1 MTSMQEDPKTVGEL
15 VAWARRSLD
24 TAGTANVARETL
36 WLLASA
42 LEMEHH
48 ALASRTEEPVSVE
61 QLAHA
66 KTLVSRR
73 MAREPL
79 QYILGTQEFC
89 GLDFVVTSSVLIPR
103 PETELL
109 VHAVLKEG
117 GLAEGATLVDVGTG
131 SGCIAVTF
139 ATILDGVRI
148 LAVDCSA
155 EALEVAK
162 NNAIRHGVGEK
173 IDWMEGDLLAPL
185 RDRNLIGTVD
195 VIVSNPPYIAD
206 GEWEQLQPE
215 VRNFEPRLALVA
227 GQKGTEFH
235 ERLLRD
241 CREFLVPDGLL
252 VMEIGQGQL
261 PLVRQA
267 AGQVGGYTGLQTVK
281 DEAGIERVMIARRA
295 GSVSRHG

>member
-1 MTSMQEDPKTVGEL
+1 MPGDPKTVGTL
-15 VAWARRSLD
+15 LAWARRSLD
-24 TAGTANVARETL
+24 STGTTNAAQEAL
-36 WLLASA
+36 WLLAFA

-48 ALASRTEEPVSVE
+48 ALVSRTEQAVTAE
-61 QLAHA
+61 QLARA

-79 QYILGTQEFC
+79 QYILRTQEFC
-89 GLDFVVTSSVLIPR
+89 GLDFAVTSSVLIPR

-131 SGCIAVTF
+131 SGCIAVTL
-139 ATILDGVRI
+139 ATILEEARI

-155 EALEVAK
+155 EALVVAK
-162 NNAIRHGVGEK
+162 SNAVRHGVGEK
-173 IDWMEGDLLAPL
+173 IVWLEGNLLSPL
-185 RDRNLIGTVD
+185 GDRITFGTVD
-195 VIVSNPPYIAD
+195 VIVSNPPYIAE

-215 VRNFEPRLALVA
+215 VKLFEPRLALLA
-227 GQKGTEFH
+227 GLRGTEFH
-235 ERLLRD
+235 ERLFHD
-241 CREFLVPDGLL
+241 SKEFLVPDGLL

-267 AGQVGGYTGLQTVK
+267 AEQAGGYTGLQTVK
-281 DEAGIERVMIARRA
+281 DEAGIDRVIIARRA
-295 GSVSRHG
+295 G